1 MISITYILDQIPKA
15 YLQQIHL
22 SNLEKIVRILP
33 KEDAVGVVY
42 EIPIQGSLERD
53 GTEKSLLYMTT
64 GSCILEKEKIPYDQ
78 KYRLIF
84 GKMTTHGSFINEL
97 SCYDGRQ
104 DEIESTMTNT
114 LIERDKIKRV
124 ERR

>member
-15 YLQQIHL
+15 YLQQFHL
-22 SNLEKIVRILP
+22 SNLEKMVRILP
-33 KEDAVGVVY
+33 KEDALGVVY

-53 GTEKSLLYMTT
+53 GFEKSLLYMTT

-78 KYRLIF
+78 NYRLIF
-84 GKMTTHGSFINEL
+84 GKMATHGSFVNEL
-97 SCYDGRQ
+97 SYYDGRQ
-104 DEIESTMTNT
+104 DEIESTTTNS
-114 LIERDKIKRV
+114 LIESNKTKRI